1 MSNNING
8 GRRGT
13 NALSSVDF
21 YRRVPKDLTEATA
34 LGAFMSLC
42 AMGVMGVLFLSETAA
57 FARTTMATSITLDE
71 NTRPQIRLNFN
82 ITMHDLH
89 CDYVSVDV
97 WDALGTN
104 RQNVTKNVEK
114 WQLDDTGRRR
124 VFSGRNRETREVKHD
139 DHDGK
144 TLDDIH
150 NEQGVIHAADLT
162 DATFDGWLTEH
173 EMAFVDMYAP
183 WCVWCQRLGPT
194 WEKMAVEMKNAGMPV
209 GVGKVDCVKE
219 ANLCRKQKV
228 MAFPTLRWYHNS
240 EAVAPDY
247 KMDRTVTALVG
258 FAKRKLDMD
267 DKFKE
272 WDKKQGSDTTEEQKD
287 KKRQLFQQS
296 RPDHPSCQVSGHLFV
311 NRVPGNFHIEA
322 KSKNH
327 NLNAA
332 MTNLS
337 HAVNHLSFGEPIVTA
352 SRKTKRILK
361 QTPEEHQQFS
371 PMDDSMYTTF
381 AYHQSYHHYI
391 KVVSTHL
398 NMGSSQNDANSMV
411 TYQFLEQSQIVYY
424 DPQNVPEA
432 RFSYDLSPMSVVV
445 QKEGRKWYDY
455 LTSLCAIIGGTFT
468 TLGLIDATLYKVF
481 KPKKL

>member
-1 MSNNING
+1 MSI
-8 GRRGT
+8 
-13 NALSSVDF
+13 
-21 YRRVPKDLTEATA
+21 
-34 LGAFMSLC
+34 C
-42 AMGVMGVLFLSETAA
+42 AMGVMGILFLSETAA
-57 FARTTMATSITLDE
+57 FARTNMSTSITLDE
-71 NTRPQIRLNFN
+71 NTQPQIRLNFN
-82 ITMHDLH
+82 ITMLDLH

-114 WQLDDTGRRR
+114 WQLDNEGKRR

-139 DHDGK
+139 EHDR
-144 TLDDIH
+144 TLEEMHEED
-150 NEQGVIHAADLT
+150 GIHARELT
-162 DATFDGWLTEH
+162 EATWDEWIKEH

-183 WCVWCQRLGPT
+183 WCIWCQKLAPT
-194 WEKMAVEMKNAGMPV
+194 WELFATEVGNAVMPI
-209 GVGKVDCVKE
+209 GVGKIDCVKE
-219 ANLCRKQKV
+219 ANLCRKLQV
-228 MAFPTLRWYHNS
+228 MAFPTLRWFHNGEPVS
-240 EAVAPDY
+240 PDY
-247 KMDRTVTALVG
+247 KMDRTVSALMG

-267 DKFKE
+267 EKFKE
-272 WDKKQGSDTTEEQKD
+272 WDKKQTHLDDASREA
-287 KKRQLFQQS
+287 KRQLFQQN
-296 RPDHPSCQVSGHLFV
+296 RPEHPACQVSGHLFV

-322 KSKNH
+322 RSKNH

-337 HAVNHLSFGEPIVTA
+337 HIVNHLSFGEPIETA

-361 QTPEEHQQFS
+361 QAPIEHQQFNPIDATS
-371 PMDDSMYTTF
+371 FITMAF
-381 AYHQSYHHYI
+381 HQAYHHYI

-398 NMGSSQNDANSMV
+398 NMGTTEANSMV